1 MVFKHL
7 QSIKPNPYQIKLCT
21 IAKAHKNI
29 HKPSCH
35 AHRRIHTI
43 QLTATAHLLKYLFIC
58 AFKKQEFHTPNIH
71 AKNPIT
77 KTIIGLIQVKKRL
90 RHAKIAYQ

>member
-1 MVFKHL
+1 
-7 QSIKPNPYQIKLCT
+7 
-21 IAKAHKNI
+21 
-29 HKPSCH
+29 
-35 AHRRIHTI
+35 
-43 QLTATAHLLKYLFIC
+43 LLKYLFIC